1 MFPIP
6 VNIFSWYFTVV
17 LFNFVNGKL
26 VFRTLS
32 RSLENKFNKMYCD
45 FQIFQFNFRIFFKN
59 LSAASCDTLKKNYK
73 VSANVHVNP

>member
-17 LFNFVNGKL
+17 LFNFVKGKL

-45 FQIFQFNFRIFFKN
+45 FQIFQFNFRIFFFKISQ
-59 LSAASCDTLKKNYK
+59 LHHVTLLKRKL
-73 VSANVHVNP
+73 